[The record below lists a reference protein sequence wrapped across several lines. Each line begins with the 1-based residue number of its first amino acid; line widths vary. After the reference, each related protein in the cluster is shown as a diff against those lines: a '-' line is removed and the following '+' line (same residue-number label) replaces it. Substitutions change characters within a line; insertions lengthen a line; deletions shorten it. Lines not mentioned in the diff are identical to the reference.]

1 MNKRTGLLLGALGL
15 AVAAGAAR
23 AELAAV
29 DPGPYT
35 PATGGFPQW
44 YQDESGLS
52 LELCQSKALS
62 PSGTPGAY
70 LCTLLPEPG
79 VYDDTQPMV
88 FPDNWPPEL
97 FWFLA
102 ETSIPDNGSGLELEV
117 YVAAIEAAFALAL
130 GAVDVSSQR
139 R

>member
-44 YQDESGLS
+44 YQDENGLS

-79 VYDDTQPMV
+79 VAQPLSHRACR
-88 FPDNWPPEL
+88 P
-97 FWFLA
+97 A
-102 ETSIPDNGSGLELEV
+102 RG
-117 YVAAIEAAFALAL
+117 
-130 GAVDVSSQR
+130 GAVERERLRIVHGSFL
-139 R
+139 